1 VPVSPFIIVVFCT
14 YLLVIV
20 NLFLSAAGPVFLQP
34 VQGTGGEAEAR
45 QGGTQAGDG
54 GREEEEEGDQAGPK
68 EVVHKKKPYECI
80 LYKNCLAFSQ
90 I

>member
-1 VPVSPFIIVVFCT
+1 V
-14 YLLVIV
+14 
-20 NLFLSAAGPVFLQP
+20 SAAGPVFLQP

-45 QGGTQAGDG
+45 KGGTQGGDG
-54 GREEEEEGDQAGPK
+54 GREEEEEGDQAGQK
-68 EVVHKKKPYECI
+68 EVVLKKKKPNECI